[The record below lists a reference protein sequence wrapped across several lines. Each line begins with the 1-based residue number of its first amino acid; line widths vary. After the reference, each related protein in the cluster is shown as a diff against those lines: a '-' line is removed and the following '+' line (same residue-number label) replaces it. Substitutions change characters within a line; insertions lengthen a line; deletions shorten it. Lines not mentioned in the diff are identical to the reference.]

1 MNSRFDQIVERGGT
15 ASVKHDNMQMHF
27 GRTDLLPMWVADMD
41 FKSPQAVLD
50 AAMERCKHGVF
61 GYTFRTDSAKEAF
74 VDWVAKRDKWSITK
88 EQVTISPGICTAL
101 SVAVRCYSNP
111 GDRVVIMTPVYH
123 PFHEVVLR
131 NGRVLDKSPLV
142 LESGQY
148 NIDWQDFEGRLNG
161 AAMLILC
168 NPHNPL
174 GRVWSQDELKRIG
187 ELCVKYGVII
197 ISDEIH
203 SDLMLFKK
211 QHHVMA
217 MASPEIAD
225 ITVTCMAPSKTF
237 NIAGMLN
244 SLVVATNAEL
254 LRKFNDEITTL
265 HLDLGN
271 LFGHI
276 TMEAAYR
283 HGEEWLDEVLDY
295 LTKSVQ
301 IAEEFVASEIPGVTF
316 VRPEASFLIWLDFTG
331 TGYSHAE
338 VKERLINKG
347 KVALNDGLEFGADG
361 EGFMRLNIGCPH
373 SVLLDGL
380 NKIKLAMQ

>member
-1 MNSRFDQIVERGGT
+1 MSSRFDEIVERGDS
-15 ASVKHDNMQMHF
+15 ASVKHDNMMIHF

-61 GYTFRTDSAKEAF
+61 GYTFRTDNAKQAF

-88 EQVTISPGICTAL
+88 EQITISPGICTAL

-131 NGRVLDKSPLV
+131 NERELSRSPLNLV
-142 LESGQY
+142 DGKYEIDWADLES
-148 NIDWQDFEGRLNG
+148 RLNG

-174 GRVWSQDELKRIG
+174 GRVWSYEELKRIG

-211 QHHVMA
+211 QHLVMA
-217 MASPEIAD
+217 AISPEIAD

-244 SLVVATNAEL
+244 SLVVATNPEL
-254 LRKFNDEITTL
+254 LRKFNEEITTL

-276 TMEAAYR
+276 TLEAAYKF
-283 HGEEWLDEVLDY
+283 GEEWLDELLDY
-295 LTKSVQ
+295 LSQSVQ
-301 IAEEFVASEIPGVTF
+301 IAEKFVAEQIPGVTF
-316 VRPEASFLIWLDFTG
+316 VSPEASFLIWLDFRG

-338 VKERLINKG
+338 IKDRLINVG

-380 NKIKLAMQ
+380 NRIKLAMQ

>member
-1 MNSRFDQIVERGGT
+1 
-15 ASVKHDNMQMHF
+15 
-27 GRTDLLPMWVADMD
+27 
-41 FKSPQAVLD
+41 
-50 AAMERCKHGVF
+50 
-61 GYTFRTDSAKEAF
+61 
-74 VDWVAKRDKWSITK
+74 
-88 EQVTISPGICTAL
+88 
-101 SVAVRCYSNP
+101 
-111 GDRVVIMTPVYH
+111 
-123 PFHEVVLR
+123 
-131 NGRVLDKSPLV
+131 
-142 LESGQY
+142 
-148 NIDWQDFEGRLNG
+148 
-161 AAMLILC
+161 
-168 NPHNPL
+168 
-174 GRVWSQDELKRIG
+174 
-187 ELCVKYGVII
+187 
-197 ISDEIH
+197 
-203 SDLMLFKK
+203 
-211 QHHVMA
+211 
-217 MASPEIAD
+217 
-225 ITVTCMAPSKTF
+225 MAPSKTF

-361 EGFMRLNIGCPH
+361 EGFMRLNIGFPH

-380 NKIKLAMQ
+380 NRIKLAMQ